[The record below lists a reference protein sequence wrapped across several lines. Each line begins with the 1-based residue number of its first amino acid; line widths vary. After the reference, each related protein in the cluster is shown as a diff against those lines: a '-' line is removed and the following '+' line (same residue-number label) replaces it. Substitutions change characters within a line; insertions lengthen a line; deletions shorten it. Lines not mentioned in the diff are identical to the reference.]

1 MKIALVVYQFI
12 KEKGGVERY
21 VFDLSKQLLERG
33 HEVHIFAHRFSQDHD
48 LSLYTLKS
56 TNRLV
61 FHHVPAI
68 SFWSPLKYWTFA
80 VNAPKI
86 IKKTGIKFDLIHG
99 VTQTLSQDIYR
110 VGGGCH
116 WDYMM
121 HTYPLMQSTTGK
133 IIMCLNPRHLSI
145 LLLERIIFKRNRYKQ
160 ITCISE
166 QCKKEIMHHYKLS
179 SNDIEV
185 IYNGVDIHSFTPQDR
200 QRYRDAIR
208 SKYAV
213 KEDEVL
219 LLFVGSGFK
228 RKGLKHVIDALSLID
243 SHKKVKLLVVG
254 RGKARRYQRLA
265 KEKGV
270 LNKLIFVGVHK
281 HIQEMYAAGDIFV
294 FPSEYDAF
302 GTACLEAMASGLPV
316 IISNTSGASEI
327 ITHGKDGFIINHPI
341 NAKEIAHN
349 IHVLLEKETREQM
362 GIDAR
367 QKSEMYSF
375 EANVEKTLRIYKKV
389 LNIPI

>member
-1 MKIALVVYQFI
+1 MKIALIVFQFI
-12 KEKGGVERY
+12 KEKGGVESY
-21 VFDLSKQLLERG
+21 VFNLSRQLLNHG
-33 HEVHIFAHRFSQDHD
+33 YEVHIFAHRFGQDED
-48 LSLYTLKS
+48 R
-56 TNRLV
+56 RLI
-61 FHHVPAI
+61 FHHVSAI
-68 SFWSPLKYWTFA
+68 TLWSPLKYWTFA

-200 QRYRDAIR
+200 QRCRDAIR

-228 RKGLKHVIDALSLID
+228 RKGLKH
-243 SHKKVKLLVVG
+243 
-254 RGKARRYQRLA
+254 
-265 KEKGV
+265 
-270 LNKLIFVGVHK
+270 
-281 HIQEMYAAGDIFV
+281 
-294 FPSEYDAF
+294 
-302 GTACLEAMASGLPV
+302 
-316 IISNTSGASEI
+316 
-327 ITHGKDGFIINHPI
+327 
-341 NAKEIAHN
+341 
-349 IHVLLEKETREQM
+349 
-362 GIDAR
+362 
-367 QKSEMYSF
+367 
-375 EANVEKTLRIYKKV
+375 
-389 LNIPI
+389 